1 MPDAT
6 PDKKVDGFDLKGKRA
21 LVVGAETPAGRAIAS
36 GLAEAGAHLA
46 LSSGLGYGEGQSK
59 PALPSGNGLS
69 GAVGLPESGSES
81 DLIRVAVSELGNL
94 DILVN
99 ASDLRQAG
107 PFEEL
112 SDTELDRLVTANL
125 TGPIRLIRAAGR
137 AMLASGKGG
146 RIIQVVSMLAERGVP
161 HTATYGATQAGLLA
175 LIKSLSLEWARPGI
189 RVNGIG
195 LGWMERDPLLE
206 GAGASAER
214 LLRYLPTKRLGRADE
229 VGAIAVYLAS
239 DQADM
244 MTGQTLWVDGAVMS
258 HA

>member
-1 MPDAT
+1 MPGPT
-6 PDKKVDGFDLKGKRA
+6 VDGFNLTGKRA
-21 LVVGAETPAGRAIAS
+21 LVVGAETPAGRAIAG
-36 GLAEAGAHLA
+36 GLAEAGAKLA
-46 LSSGLGYGEGQSK
+46 LASGLGYGEGQSK

-69 GAVGLPESGSES
+69 DAVGLTDSGSES
-81 DLIRVAVSELGNL
+81 DLIREAVAELGGL
-94 DILVN
+94 DILAN
-99 ASDLRQAG
+99 AGDTRQAG

-112 SDTELDRLVTANL
+112 ADGDLDRLISANL

-137 AMLASGKGG
+137 AMLADGKGG
-146 RIIQVVSMLAERGVP
+146 RIIQVASMLGERGVP

-175 LIKSLSLEWARPGI
+175 LIKSLSLEWARQGI

-206 GAGASAER
+206 AAGASADR
-214 LLRYLPTKRLGRADE
+214 LLRYLPTKRLGRASE